1 MIESIALLGHLENS
15 KYAGNEIASK
25 VQNCYKENSKG
36 EQRLVEINLLLD
48 EQPVFNEVIVRDLR
62 PDHSVSIL
70 YRGGSGT
77 GPNPAPSAFQTDK
90 DTLTIKIFAFFKK
103 ALALQDLDEVD
114 KQWLAAVYNEL
125 QRAKPEIRAQLDDII
140 AKKGRHDSLILTVSF
155 TKDDTV
161 LYLADTPL
169 FVQLFERF
177 CIPPNASIGTCS
189 VCGKKNVEVMP
200 ASTTQTYKFFN
211 LDKSGFFW
219 ELADDQAYAAFPICI
234 DCLQDIENGKR
245 YIVENLNFRFV
256 DVLSYHLIPQ
266 FFTNEEESVK
276 KFVRVVKGEDV
287 SQDIGRVVKQEEAVL
302 HNLGRL
308 NDTVAINLLF
318 IDTSGGKSAEKI
330 SALVQDVY
338 PSRLRT
344 IYDAKFI
351 IDDMYENVF
360 PEKLPK
366 DKFSF
371 SVVRD
376 FFPRKS
382 KYQKPSKSAKGFTE
396 YFLYVV
402 QSIFE
407 NRPLD
412 RGFVFRSVMHK
423 VEEEFHAMLAG
434 DNKEYF
440 MPTMKEAEM
449 LVSYLLELGLLSG
462 GKEENMEQNQLFDDY
477 FMQFKTLYDSS
488 LKRGLFLL
496 GAAVHMLADMQTGGA
511 RGEVAPILREL
522 KSLRMNLADFQG
534 LLAKIQ
540 QKAFEYTRVAE
551 PWQINRINKALESAS
566 RYLLYVDK
574 TNMTLQEMNFY
585 FVAGYHQGRDISM
598 YIGNKLKEFKEQ
610 QGDKEDDINE

>member
-1 MIESIALLGHLENS
+1 MIESIALLGHLG
-15 KYAGNEIASK
+15 KGKFVGNEVASK
-25 VQNCYKENSKG
+25 VQNCYKEDSKG
-36 EQRLVEINLLLD
+36 EQRLVEINLLLN

-62 PDHSVSIL
+62 PEHSALIL

-103 ALALQDLDEVD
+103 ALALPDLDESD
-114 KQWLAAVYNEL
+114 KQWLSSVYDEL
-125 QRAKPEIRAQLDDII
+125 QKAEPEIRAQLDDII
-140 AKKGRHDSLILTVSF
+140 AKKGKHDSLILTISF

-161 LYLADTPL
+161 LYLADIPL
-169 FVQLFERF
+169 FVQLFDRF
-177 CIPPNASIGTCS
+177 CIPPNASVGTCS
-189 VCGKKNVEVMP
+189 ICGRENVQVMP

-211 LDKSGFFW
+211 LDKTGFFW
-219 ELADDQAYAAFPICI
+219 EFADDKAYTAFPVCI
-234 DCLQDIENGKR
+234 DCLQDVERGKR

-266 FFTNEEESVK
+266 FFTNDEESVK

-287 SQDIGRVVKQEEAVL
+287 IQDMEHVVKQEEAVL

-318 IDTSGGKSAEKI
+318 LDTSGGKAAEKI
-330 SALVQDVY
+330 SALIQDVY

-344 IYDAKFI
+344 IYEAKFAV
-351 IDDMYENVF
+351 DDMYEKVF
-360 PEKLPK
+360 PEQLPK

-382 KYQKPSKSAKGFTE
+382 KYQKSSKSAKGFTE

-412 RGFVFRSVMHK
+412 CGFVFRSIMHK
-423 VEEEFHAMLAG
+423 VDEEFHAMLARE
-434 DNKEYF
+434 NKEYF

-449 LVSYLLELGLLSG
+449 LVSYLLELGLLNS

-496 GAAVHMLADMQTGGA
+496 GAAVRMLADIQTGA

-534 LLAKIQ
+534 LLAKLQ
-540 QKAFEYTRVAE
+540 QKTFEYTKVAE
-551 PWQINRINKALESAS
+551 PWQIKRINRALESAS
-566 RYLLYVDK
+566 RYLLHVDK
-574 TNMTLQEMNFY
+574 TNMTLQELNFY

-610 QGDKEDDINE
+610 QGDKEDDTNE